1 MEDSK
6 FKYPEEYDDVKI
18 PGYPVGSDITVMNV
32 YYQRMEKDEETNK
45 WRDDSITIIFKDNKT
60 GEKKVAY
67 YTDPTYTWY
76 LLKPQYQL
84 SYNAAFVDRN
94 KVDPIHCK
102 YREVKKSIA
111 DCTGNSDI
119 YKENARSGN
128 YQLNTTFFA
137 HPRAFA
143 ADSNILNY
151 TRSVFAEKYMN
162 EVTPISIAFFDIE
175 TDISEQI
182 GDDIEIGTNPVN
194 AISLFFTD
202 DKTMYNFVL
211 RNPKNP
217 QIEVLENN
225 IKNNPDKYLKKVQD
239 FIFYDLGSKEKAK
252 KYGVDNINLKVGFY
266 TDEAEM
272 LCAFFDLMKDLCP
285 DFAVAY
291 NISFDLPSLIKRL
304 EILGFDPKD
313 VICDSDMP
321 EKFCEYIVDMKNKNY
336 LEERCDISQIASR
349 VTYLD
354 QMVIYASRRKGQA
367 AVESNKLDFI
377 GQHECGVRKLDYHEI
392 TTDIGKF
399 PYLDFETFWLY
410 NIIDV
415 IVQVCIEAQTEDLKY
430 VFNNVIEMNTPY
442 QKIFRQTNYLATK
455 GMDFYKHHEGFI
467 MGNNVN
473 KFGEKPDQKFPGAFV
488 ARPDKLSDLN
498 KVKVYD
504 IPINKYNNAND
515 FDYKRLYPSLLQE
528 FNMSTNTQVGL
539 LEIKDPPYKDKDNLR
554 IGPGGTFVENLAS
567 YNYIEF
573 CKRWL
578 HLADV
583 EDMITDIKEYIK
595 VAKPKKKEVISMHD
609 TSKPITL
616 KRPMPEWVKQEVDKI
631 RKGIEL
637 K

>member
-6 FKYPEEYDDVKI
+6 FKYPEKYDDVKI

-45 WRDDSITIIFKDNKT
+45 WKDDSITIIFKDNKT

-67 YTDPTYTWY
+67 YTEPMYTWY

-111 DCTGNSDI
+111 ECTGNSDI

-175 TDISEQI
+175 TDISEQV

-252 KYGVDNINLKVGFY
+252 KY
-266 TDEAEM
+266 
-272 LCAFFDLMKDLCP
+272 
-285 DFAVAY
+285 
-291 NISFDLPSLIKRL
+291 R
-304 EILGFDPKD
+304 
-313 VICDSDMP
+313 
-321 EKFCEYIVDMKNKNY
+321 NKK
-336 LEERCDISQIASR
+336 S
-349 VTYLD
+349 
-354 QMVIYASRRKGQA
+354 G
-367 AVESNKLDFI
+367 
-377 GQHECGVRKLDYHEI
+377 
-392 TTDIGKF
+392 
-399 PYLDFETFWLY
+399 
-410 NIIDV
+410 
-415 IVQVCIEAQTEDLKY
+415 
-430 VFNNVIEMNTPY
+430 
-442 QKIFRQTNYLATK
+442 
-455 GMDFYKHHEGFI
+455 
-467 MGNNVN
+467 
-473 KFGEKPDQKFPGAFV
+473 
-488 ARPDKLSDLN
+488 
-498 KVKVYD
+498 
-504 IPINKYNNAND
+504 
-515 FDYKRLYPSLLQE
+515 
-528 FNMSTNTQVGL
+528 
-539 LEIKDPPYKDKDNLR
+539 
-554 IGPGGTFVENLAS
+554 
-567 YNYIEF
+567 
-573 CKRWL
+573 
-578 HLADV
+578 
-583 EDMITDIKEYIK
+583 
-595 VAKPKKKEVISMHD
+595 
-609 TSKPITL
+609 SK
-616 KRPMPEWVKQEVDKI
+616 
-631 RKGIEL
+631 
-637 K
+637 